1 MVKRNARHKN
11 GKNKNM
17 RGGALSQEE
26 VRTLSDRGL
35 SPDDINMLN
44 NANISFN
51 AVMQKINTI
60 MNDFNGNSDDMA
72 RIVMMEL
79 LNEYSFQDQPST
91 NNSQDTSLGKF
102 DENNINASSE
112 FSTQEETTGGKKR
125 RRFSIKKRKVLK
137 KNKRSR
143 KFRQRGGK
151 CFGNGVGANSYDPNY
166 SIYNTNMLN
175 LFPYRTN

>member
-1 MVKRNARHKN
+1 MVKRNTRHKN

-51 AVMQKINTI
+51 IVMQKINTV

-79 LNEYSFQDQPST
+79 LNEYSFQDQNSA
-91 NNSQDTSLGKF
+91 NNSQDTSLDKF
-102 DENNINASSE
+102 NENNINASSE
-112 FSTQEETTGGKKR
+112 FSTQEASGGKNR
-125 RRFSIKKRKVLK
+125 RRHSIKKQKVFK
-137 KNKRSR
+137 KNRRSR

-166 SIYNTNMLN
+166 SIYNTNMLK